1 MPSLP
6 TSNHAPSSPPFLP
19 LAFRFSASFGLLILH
34 LAFPSDPSRP
44 SANEG
49 IYLAL
54 LAAFFM
60 ESAWETARSIKRGE
74 AAFATPS
81 LPWIRINLGLDVAL
95 VTMMIAFQGVDQ
107 ERFAALYIFPVLASA
122 FYLAVREI
130 VLVGLLS
137 TLLHVVTLL
146 MFSAGWIGPFG
157 HSLAMPG
164 LDPSDQAYIL
174 TFSSLQVFAATL
186 VVVLIRQN
194 LEGLTETLR
203 ESRATV
209 DDLSAL
215 HRRVVESLFSG
226 LITTDLKGR
235 ITSANPA
242 AEQIL
247 HLTLPAGTPIQAL
260 LDLDLDLEEALQKD
274 QRFETT
280 IRPQGQERRIIG
292 GHAAPL
298 RDSEGRQTG
307 HLLLFQDLTTL
318 KALEDRTRISERLAT
333 VGELSAGL
341 AHELRNPLASILGC
355 VQLLRVDDQS
365 PLMQERALGILSR
378 ESERVSHILTNFL
391 EFARP
396 QDIRIRPLFLPPLV
410 EELRASWET
419 DSRTEGIP
427 LRWGTIPDLWILADP
442 QCFHQ
447 VFTNLLS
454 NARKAVR
461 GKGQGEVQIQG
472 EVRGLELRL
481 VVEDTGC
488 GMTPDQLE
496 HLFVPFVSD
505 FTEGT
510 GLGMSLVYQFIRQ
523 MEWDILVES
532 QEGQGTRV
540 HLRIPIAP

>member
-1 MPSLP
+1 MLP
-6 TSNHAPSSPPFLP
+6 RKLAAQAQPSPPFLP

-34 LAFPSDPSRP
+34 LAFPPEAGKP
-44 SANEG
+44 PAYEG
-49 IYLAL
+49 VYLSLL
-54 LAAFFM
+54 LAFFI
-60 ESAWETARSIKRGE
+60 ESTWEAAHSISKGE
-74 AAFATPS
+74 APFATPN
-81 LPWIRINLGLDVAL
+81 LMWVRINLGLDIAL
-95 VTMMIAFQGVDQ
+95 VTLMITFQGVDQ
-107 ERFAALYIFPVLASA
+107 ERFAALYIFPILASA

-130 VLVGLLS
+130 VLVGLMS
-137 TLLHVVTLL
+137 SFIHIVTLL
-146 MFSAGWIGPFG
+146 LLKEGWVGPFG
-157 HSLAMPG
+157 HSVASQT
-164 LDPSDQAYIL
+164 LDPGGQAYVL
-174 TFSSLQVFAATL
+174 TFSSLQIFMATL

-203 ESRATV
+203 VSKATV
-209 DDLSAL
+209 EDLSAL
-215 HRRVVESLFSG
+215 HLRVVESLFSG

-247 HLTLPAGTPIQAL
+247 QRPLPTGIPIQAL
-260 LDLDLDLEEALQKD
+260 LDLDLDLAEALHRD
-274 QRFETT
+274 QRFETEF
-280 IRPQGQERRIIG
+280 RPRPDERRILG

-298 RDSEGRQTG
+298 RDSEGTQTG
-307 HLLLFQDLTTL
+307 HLLLFQDLTEM
-318 KALEDRTRISERLAT
+318 KALQERTRISERLAT

-355 VQLLRVDDQS
+355 VQLLRVEDQ
-365 PLMQERALGILSR
+365 PPIMRERALGILGR

-396 QDIRIRPLFLPPLV
+396 QAVRVQPLFLPPLI

-419 DSRTEGIP
+419 DPRTEGIP
-427 LRWGTIPDLWILADP
+427 LRWGSIPDLWILADP

-461 GKGQGEVQIQG
+461 SKGTGEVRVQGEVKG
-472 EVRGLELRL
+472 MELQL
-481 VVEDTGC
+481 LVEDTGC
-488 GMTPDQLE
+488 GMRAEQLE
-496 HLFVPFVSD
+496 RLFVPFSSD

-510 GLGMSLVYQFIRQ
+510 GLGMSLVFQFIQQ
-523 MEWDILVES
+523 MHWDIHVKS
-532 QEGQGTRV
+532 DEGIGTRI